1 MPCYQACDESEFVM
15 SSWVLC
21 GKSIVNNSD
30 KNLVDG
36 QESSTFN
43 VPEELLSLES
53 RVAIDCT
60 YICRNWLLTK
70 EKNGASD
77 KSSCAEL
84 YHSKHCHLQILFYF
98 PLPR

>member
-1 MPCYQACDESEFVM
+1 MQCYQACDESELIM

-30 KNLVDG
+30 IKLVDG

-70 EKNGASD
+70 EKNCASD
-77 KSSCAEL
+77 KS
-84 YHSKHCHLQILFYF
+84 
-98 PLPR
+98 

>member
-1 MPCYQACDESEFVM
+1 M

-43 VPEELLSLES
+43 VPEELHSLES
-53 RVAIDCT
+53 SGYR
-60 YICRNWLLTK
+60 
-70 EKNGASD
+70 
-77 KSSCAEL
+77 L
-84 YHSKHCHLQILFYF
+84 YLHL
-98 PLPR
+98 

>member
-1 MPCYQACDESEFVM
+1 MT
-15 SSWVLC
+15 SWVLC
-21 GKSIVNNSD
+21 GKNIVKNSD
-30 KNLVDG
+30 KNLVHR

-53 RVAIDCT
+53 IVAIDST

-77 KSSCAEL
+77 KSFMC
-84 YHSKHCHLQILFYF
+84 
-98 PLPR
+98 

>member
-1 MPCYQACDESEFVM
+1 M

-53 RVAIDCT
+53 RVATI
-60 YICRNWLLTK
+60 L
-70 EKNGASD
+70 D
-77 KSSCAEL
+77 KTT
-84 YHSKHCHLQILFYF
+84 
-98 PLPR
+98 

>member
-1 MPCYQACDESEFVM
+1 MIPHSFSFRCEGLVALRPHFPLQSQACDESEFVM

-53 RVAIDCT
+53 RVAIDST
-60 YICRNWLLTK
+60 
-70 EKNGASD
+70 
-77 KSSCAEL
+77 
-84 YHSKHCHLQILFYF
+84 
-98 PLPR
+98 

>member
-1 MPCYQACDESEFVM
+1 MQCFQACDESEFAM

-30 KNLVDG
+30 KNLVDR

-53 RVAIDCT
+53 RVATILDKT
-60 YICRNWLLTK
+60 TWENVFINAHYLTQQNCFQI
-70 EKNGASD
+70 NGFA
-77 KSSCAEL
+77 
-84 YHSKHCHLQILFYF
+84 
-98 PLPR
+98 

>member
-1 MPCYQACDESEFVM
+1 M

-21 GKSIVNNSD
+21 GKNIVKNSD
-30 KNLVDG
+30 KNLVHR

-53 RVAIDCT
+53 IVAIDFT

-70 EKNGASD
+70 EENGASD
-77 KSSCAEL
+77 KSFMCRTLRLEKLSPPNPLLLSPSAL
-84 YHSKHCHLQILFYF
+84 KRILHLLQNL
-98 PLPR
+98 

>member
-1 MPCYQACDESEFVM
+1 MWGFVKPALKVCNAFKPAISEFAM

-30 KNLVDG
+30 KHLADG

-53 RVAIDCT
+53 RVAIDST

-77 KSSCAEL
+77 KSSCA
-84 YHSKHCHLQILFYF
+84 
-98 PLPR
+98 

>member
-1 MPCYQACDESEFVM
+1 MAVTRRSLRQLKQGLRLAFNFVGFCEAGPQSMQCFQACDESEFAM

-43 VPEELLSLES
+43 VPEESLSLES
-53 RVAIDCT
+53 RVAIDST
-60 YICRNWLLTK
+60 
-70 EKNGASD
+70 
-77 KSSCAEL
+77 
-84 YHSKHCHLQILFYF
+84 
-98 PLPR
+98 

>member
-1 MPCYQACDESEFVM
+1 MGLLRDV
-15 SSWVLC
+15 
-21 GKSIVNNSD
+21 
-30 KNLVDG
+30 
-36 QESSTFN
+36 FN

-77 KSSCAEL
+77 KSSWAEL
-84 YHSKHCHLQILFYF
+84 YDSKNCHL
-98 PLPR
+98 

>member
-1 MPCYQACDESEFVM
+1 MQCFQACDESEFAM

-53 RVAIDCT
+53 RVATILDKT
-60 YICRNWLLTK
+60 TWENVFINAHYLTQQNYFQI
-70 EKNGASD
+70 NGFA
-77 KSSCAEL
+77 
-84 YHSKHCHLQILFYF
+84 
-98 PLPR
+98 

>member
-1 MPCYQACDESEFVM
+1 M

-53 RVAIDCT
+53 RVLNVYGDHVI
-60 YICRNWLLTK
+60 
-70 EKNGASD
+70 
-77 KSSCAEL
+77 
-84 YHSKHCHLQILFYF
+84 F
-98 PLPR
+98 PGMCGK